1 MIRWVDVGQ
10 EAQGVI
16 AIGQQATGVIAIGQ
30 LATGVIAVG
39 QLARG
44 VIVLGQL
51 AVGIVSV
58 GQLALGVVWTAAML
72 GVGGA
77 SPGWA
82 VLRAFRVRPVQPAVV
97 TTAAGQVGV
106 PLLHRLPP
114 RWPLSV
120 LAVGVLAVAWWY
132 AAGADLV
139 MGLLGDDGVLHG
151 VRQPR

>member
-1 MIRWVDVGQ
+1 VIRWVDVGQ

-16 AIGQQATGVIAIGQ
+16 AIGQQATGIIAIGQ

-44 VIVLGQL
+44 VVVLGQL

-72 GVGGA
+72 GVGGT

-82 VLRAFRVRPVQPAVV
+82 VLRAFRAPPAQPVVV
-97 TTAAGQVGV
+97 ATAAGQVGS
-106 PLLHRLPP
+106 PLVRRLPP

-120 LAVGVLAVAWWY
+120 LAIGVLAVAWWHG
-132 AAGADLV
+132 AGADLV
-139 MGLLGDDGVLHG
+139 MAVLGDDGILHQA
-151 VRQPR
+151 RQPR